1 MRRNNSSVS
10 RTAGEKS
17 GPLVRRAAV
26 VCALAVAASSLVIA
40 VMPVVAQTA
49 PRSGVATSSSNRS
62 SASGRVRSL
71 AGRLVDELKP
81 RYQVAQGYPRLYTTA
96 DCYAYSYRIMKSC
109 FANNPA
115 APYIF
120 PIMPTWPGE
129 YMDPALRNAF
139 GKTGRGYS
147 ATYRFDRREAIVVF
161 GVMPPPARYLGIQ
174 TYLATHKGTFDTTSP
189 TYQFFATKYPK
200 FLGVLFAKVPRDPSR
215 IQSFSSL
222 GNSTNN
228 VVMQRQSG
236 GSFGRLRAFVIT
248 PDQTMNGAVRRA
260 LAGVGIPG
268 KDVFTEPVASK
279 GFRLGLNKPADDFL
293 TVIRYAMPNNANAA
307 DAWRKTLPLA
317 VLRVRER
324 PSSHRAP
331 KPYPVPV
338 LDARTANPEARY
350 SGDLNNLVSAVC
362 LRWGS
367 CTNRISLIDGQ
378 APPINAVGPI
388 CRPIGMNCL
397 ADTQDTTYGFSTD
410 LTLDHHEVYAIVSTL
425 ATETGNATYVG
436 IGINESTK
444 LLGVANIDDSQL
456 KGSADSYTGVDNTD
470 KLFVYY
476 LTRDCKGLESLTRTK
491 CLSITTKMVPNGH
504 SFKITQRTY
513 IKPGTER
520 GPDSTQLLKPVVV
533 RVARP

>member
-1 MRRNNSSVS
+1 MSRRLL
-10 RTAGEKS
+10 T
-17 GPLVRRAAV
+17 RAAV
-26 VCALAVAASSLVIA
+26 ASVLALAAAGLVVEA
-40 VMPVVAQTA
+40 MPVVARTA
-49 PRSGVATSSSNRS
+49 PHSVFAATSSSS
-62 SASGRVRSL
+62 SAASTRVKQL
-71 AGRLVDELKP
+71 AGRLVAALKP
-81 RYQVAQGYPRLYTTA
+81 HYQVAQGYPRLYTTA
-96 DCYAYSYRIMKSC
+96 DCYQYSYRIMHSC

-115 APYIF
+115 APYVF
-120 PIMPTWPGE
+120 PIVPSWPGE
-129 YMDPALRNAF
+129 YIDPALRNAF
-139 GKTGRGYS
+139 GKTGNGYS
-147 ATYRFDRREAIVVF
+147 ATYRFDRREAVVIF

-174 TYLATHKGTFDTTSP
+174 TYLATHKGTFDTTSS
-189 TYQFFATKYPK
+189 TYQFFATKYPS
-200 FLGVLFAKVPRDPSR
+200 FLGVLFAKVPHDPSR

-228 VVMQRQSG
+228 VVMQRKSG
-236 GSFGRLRAFVIT
+236 GPFGQLRAFVIT
-248 PDQTMNGAVRRA
+248 PDQTINGAVRRA
-260 LAGVGIPG
+260 LARVGIPG

-279 GFRLGLNKPADDFL
+279 GFRLGLDRSADDFL
-293 TVIRYAMPNNANAA
+293 TVIRYAMPNSTNAA

-324 PSSHRAP
+324 PASPRAP

-338 LDARTANPEARY
+338 LDPRTASPEGRY

-367 CTNRISLIDGQ
+367 CTNRTSLIDGQ
-378 APPINAVGPI
+378 APPVNAVGPI

-410 LTLDHHEVYAIVSTL
+410 LTLDHHEIYAIASTL

-436 IGINESTK
+436 IGINESTR

-456 KGSADSYTGVDNTD
+456 QGSAASYTGVHNTD

-476 LTRDCKGLESLTRTK
+476 LTRDCTGLQALTRGR
-491 CLSITTKMVPNGH
+491 CLSISTKLVPEDH

-520 GPDSTQLLKPVVV
+520 GPDSTQLLTPIVV
-533 RVARP
+533 RVARPQP